1 MIISNLVGY
10 SNIKFYSVVYYAQVM
25 RMKPLKTK
33 ISITLDEPIL
43 ERIQELSELYDKSVS
58 SCINVILRDYLKDEK
73 NAGRLPL
80 P

>member
-1 MIISNLVGY
+1 
-10 SNIKFYSVVYYAQVM
+10 
-25 RMKPLKTK
+25 MKPLKTK

-43 ERIQELSELYDKSVS
+43 EKMHELAEIYDTSVS
-58 SCINVILRDYLKDEK
+58 SCINVILREYLKDEK

>member
-1 MIISNLVGY
+1 M
-10 SNIKFYSVVYYAQVM
+10 KPQ
-25 RMKPLKTK
+25 KPLKK
-33 ISITLDEPIL
+33 SISITLDEPIL
-43 ERIQELSELYDKSVS
+43 DVMHELAEVYDTSVS